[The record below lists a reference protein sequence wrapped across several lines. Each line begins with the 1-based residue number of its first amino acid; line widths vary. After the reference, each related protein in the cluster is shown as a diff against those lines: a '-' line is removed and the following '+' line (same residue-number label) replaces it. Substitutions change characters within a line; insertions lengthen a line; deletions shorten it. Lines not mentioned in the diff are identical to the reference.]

1 MTDNV
6 IIKGTPSYT
15 ALPKGFGPRHMAI
28 TTNLKG
34 DQKAYVLNEKMPF
47 ITIFQ
52 LNENTGELTQQYNVE
67 TLPANQ
73 YTDSGEYGSEIVL
86 HPSENWLYA
95 SHRGTGS
102 IIVYGV
108 SNDGLLK
115 RIQVGNIMI
124 SFFYFHLVI
133 FYIFRDID
141 QLNFITIFTQ
151 VQLTSGTWPRHF
163 TLSKSGKLM
172 FVALQKKNL
181 IDVFRIDQKNG
192 TLSRLKTIDS
202 PNSPAFVGIF

>member
-1 MTDNV
+1 
-6 IIKGTPSYT
+6 
-15 ALPKGFGPRHMAI
+15 MAI

-52 LNENTGELTQQYNVE
+52 LNRNTGELTQQYNVE

-102 IIVYGV
+102 IIVYAILA
-108 SNDGLLK
+108 DGLLK
-115 RIQVGNIMI
+115 RIQVDNIRI
-124 SFFYFHLVI
+124 SCFFLFFILCSLL
-133 FYIFRDID
+133 RDID
-141 QLNFITIFTQ
+141 QLNSMTIFTQ

-181 IDVFRIDQKNG
+181 IDVFKIDQKNG